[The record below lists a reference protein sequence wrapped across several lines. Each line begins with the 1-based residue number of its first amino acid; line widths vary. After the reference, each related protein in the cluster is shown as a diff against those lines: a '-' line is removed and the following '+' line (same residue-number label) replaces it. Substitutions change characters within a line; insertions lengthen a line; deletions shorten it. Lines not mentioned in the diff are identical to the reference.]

1 MRLARETWL
10 LLAVGLADLASIIY
24 LVRNELVHEANPVMT
39 WYLIHFGVWA
49 FCAAKTLMLVCPVVI
64 LEWVRLFKPYLGRWA
79 LRIALL
85 GYVTLY
91 LAVVWRANEAHFQ
104 RLLSPYLPRF
114 SWSQRAKPSASM
126 CPAVRQP
133 MGDAHR
139 LAGFPPLGTKAI
151 IKTSGRD
158 EPVRTAWQLN
168 LVAVALLCLFS
179 ACGKK
184 QTGTAGIGTTTG
196 GAKLVVAVMPK
207 LKGIDYFNAVERG
220 AKEAAQELGNIDLT
234 YDGPTEGKA
243 DLQIPF
249 IESWTLQKV
258 NVIAVA
264 CNDPDAISPALKRA
278 REKGV
283 HVITYDA
290 DANAEKSGRE
300 FFVNQATF
308 EDIGRALVD
317 EMASQAGAEAKVAI
331 VSSSPTA
338 PNQNAWIAVMKRYM
352 AEKYPKMQIV
362 TIQYPEEDQGR
373 AFSMTQDILKTYPD
387 VKGVFGLSSVAFPGA
402 ADAVRQAGKSGKVA
416 VVGLSTPKSMKEF
429 VKDGTVKTVILWNP
443 VDLGYLTVYVAK
455 AVAEGTLKPG
465 ATEFEAGRLGKVKVE
480 GDQVLL
486 GPPMQFTR
494 ENIDQYDF

>member
-1 MRLARETWL
+1 MRKALWIT
-10 LLAVGLADLASIIY
+10 
-24 LVRNELVHEANPVMT
+24 
-39 WYLIHFGVWA
+39 LI
-49 FCAAKTLMLVCPVVI
+49 
-64 LEWVRLFKPYLGRWA
+64 
-79 LRIALL
+79 
-85 GYVTLY
+85 
-91 LAVVWRANEAHFQ
+91 
-104 RLLSPYLPRF
+104 
-114 SWSQRAKPSASM
+114 
-126 CPAVRQP
+126 
-133 MGDAHR
+133 
-139 LAGFPPLGTKAI
+139 LAGAMHL
-151 IKTSGRD
+151 
-158 EPVRTAWQLN
+158 
-168 LVAVALLCLFS
+168 LV

-184 QTGTAGIGTTTG
+184 QAPSGGTTATSTGT
-196 GAKLVVAVMPK
+196 KLVVAVMPK

-220 AKEAAQELGNIDLT
+220 AREAAQELGNIDLT
-234 YDGPTEGKA
+234 YDGPTEGKV
-243 DLQIPF
+243 DQQIPF

-278 REKGV
+278 RDKGV

-317 EMASQAGAEAKVAI
+317 EMASQAGEDAKVAI

-465 ATEFEAGRLGKVKVE
+465 DTEFEAGRLGKVKVE

-486 GPPMQFTR
+486 GPPMKFTA
-494 ENIDQYDF
+494 ENIDRYDF

>member
-1 MRLARETWL
+1 MQTAFRVALA
-10 LLAVGLADLASIIY
+10 A
-24 LVRNELVHEANPVMT
+24 
-39 WYLIHFGVWA
+39 
-49 FCAAKTLMLVCPVVI
+49 
-64 LEWVRLFKPYLGRWA
+64 
-79 LRIALL
+79 IAL
-85 GYVTLY
+85 
-91 LAVVWRANEAHFQ
+91 F
-104 RLLSPYLPRF
+104 
-114 SWSQRAKPSASM
+114 
-126 CPAVRQP
+126 
-133 MGDAHR
+133 
-139 LAGFPPLGTKAI
+139 
-151 IKTSGRD
+151 
-158 EPVRTAWQLN
+158 
-168 LVAVALLCLFS
+168 CLMS
-179 ACGKK
+179 ACGKR
-184 QTGTAGIGTTTG
+184 QAPSTGTGATGAGT
-196 GAKLVVAVMPK
+196 KLVIAVMPK

-220 AKEAAQELGNIDLT
+220 AREAAQELGNIDLT
-234 YDGPTEGKA
+234 YDGPTEGKV
-243 DLQIPF
+243 DQQIPF

-278 REKGV
+278 RDKGV

-317 EMASQAGAEAKVAI
+317 EMAAQAGEEAKVAI

-352 AEKYPKMQIV
+352 AEKYPKMQII

-387 VKGVFGLSSVAFPGA
+387 VKGVFGISSVAFPGA
-402 ADAVRQAGKSGKVA
+402 ADAVRQAGKRGQVA
-416 VVGLSTPKSMKEF
+416 VVGLSTPKSMREF

-486 GPPMQFTR
+486 GPPMKFTIQ
-494 ENIDQYDF
+494 NIDQYDF

>member
-1 MRLARETWL
+1 MRKAFRITPILAAAL
-10 LLAVGLADLASIIY
+10 LL
-24 LVRNELVHEANPVMT
+24 LV
-39 WYLIHFGVWA
+39 
-49 FCAAKTLMLVCPVVI
+49 
-64 LEWVRLFKPYLGRWA
+64 
-79 LRIALL
+79 
-85 GYVTLY
+85 
-91 LAVVWRANEAHFQ
+91 
-104 RLLSPYLPRF
+104 
-114 SWSQRAKPSASM
+114 
-126 CPAVRQP
+126 
-133 MGDAHR
+133 
-139 LAGFPPLGTKAI
+139 
-151 IKTSGRD
+151 
-158 EPVRTAWQLN
+158 
-168 LVAVALLCLFS
+168 
-179 ACGKK
+179 ACGKR
-184 QTGTAGIGTTTG
+184 QTPSAGTSTTNT

-220 AKEAAQELGNIDLT
+220 AKEAAQEIGNIDLT
-234 YDGPTEGKA
+234 YDGPTEGKV
-243 DLQIPF
+243 DQQIPF

-258 NVIAVA
+258 DVIAVA

-317 EMASQAGAEAKVAI
+317 EMAAQAGENAKVAI

-387 VKGVFGLSSVAFPGA
+387 VKGVFGISSVAFPGA
-402 ADAVRQAGKSGKVA
+402 ADAVRQAGKSGIVA
-416 VVGLSTPKSMKEF
+416 VVGLSTPKSMREF

-465 ATEFEAGRLGKVKVE
+465 AKEIEAGRLGKVKVE

-486 GPPMQFTR
+486 GPPMKFTA
-494 ENIDQYDF
+494 ENIDRYDF

>member
-1 MRLARETWL
+1 MRKAFQITLILAGAL
-10 LLAVGLADLASIIY
+10 LL
-24 LVRNELVHEANPVMT
+24 LV
-39 WYLIHFGVWA
+39 
-49 FCAAKTLMLVCPVVI
+49 
-64 LEWVRLFKPYLGRWA
+64 
-79 LRIALL
+79 
-85 GYVTLY
+85 
-91 LAVVWRANEAHFQ
+91 
-104 RLLSPYLPRF
+104 
-114 SWSQRAKPSASM
+114 
-126 CPAVRQP
+126 
-133 MGDAHR
+133 
-139 LAGFPPLGTKAI
+139 
-151 IKTSGRD
+151 
-158 EPVRTAWQLN
+158 
-168 LVAVALLCLFS
+168 

-184 QTGTAGIGTTTG
+184 QAPSGGTSATSAGT
-196 GAKLVVAVMPK
+196 KLVVAVMPK

-234 YDGPTEGKA
+234 YDGPTEGKV
-243 DLQIPF
+243 DQQIPF

-258 NVIAVA
+258 DVIAVA

-278 REKGV
+278 RDKGV

-308 EDIGRALVD
+308 EDIGRTLVD
-317 EMASQAGAEAKVAI
+317 EMASQVGEDAKVAI

-352 AEKYPKMQIV
+352 AEKYPKMHIV

-416 VVGLSTPKSMKEF
+416 VVGLSTPKSMREF

-465 ATEFEAGRLGKVKVE
+465 DTELEAGRLGKVKVE

-486 GPPMQFTR
+486 GPPMKFTA

>member
-1 MRLARETWL
+1 MQTVLRIILVTAGVL
-10 LLAVGLADLASIIY
+10 LLFA
-24 LVRNELVHEANPVMT
+24 
-39 WYLIHFGVWA
+39 
-49 FCAAKTLMLVCPVVI
+49 
-64 LEWVRLFKPYLGRWA
+64 
-79 LRIALL
+79 
-85 GYVTLY
+85 
-91 LAVVWRANEAHFQ
+91 
-104 RLLSPYLPRF
+104 
-114 SWSQRAKPSASM
+114 
-126 CPAVRQP
+126 
-133 MGDAHR
+133 
-139 LAGFPPLGTKAI
+139 
-151 IKTSGRD
+151 
-158 EPVRTAWQLN
+158 
-168 LVAVALLCLFS
+168 

-184 QTGTAGIGTTTG
+184 QPRTEGAGTPQGQ
-196 GAKLVVAVMPK
+196 AKLTIAVMPK

-234 YDGPTEGKA
+234 YDGPTEGKV
-243 DLQIPF
+243 DQQIPF
-249 IESWTLQKV
+249 VESWTLQKV
-258 NVIAVA
+258 DVIAVA

-278 REKGV
+278 RDRGV

-317 EMASQAGAEAKVAI
+317 EMALQAGEDAKVAI

-416 VVGLSTPKSMKEF
+416 VVGLSTPKSMREF

-455 AVAEGTLKPG
+455 AVAEGKLQPG
-465 ATEFEAGRLGKVKVE
+465 ATELEAGRLGKVKVE

-486 GPPMQFTR
+486 GPPMKFTA

>member
-1 MRLARETWL
+1 M
-10 LLAVGLADLASIIY
+10 
-24 LVRNELVHEANPVMT
+24 
-39 WYLIHFGVWA
+39 A
-49 FCAAKTLMLVCPVVI
+49 F
-64 LEWVRLFKPYLGRWA
+64 
-79 LRIALL
+79 RIALIAAGVL
-85 GYVTLY
+85 
-91 LAVVWRANEAHFQ
+91 F
-104 RLLSPYLPRF
+104 LL
-114 SWSQRAKPSASM
+114 
-126 CPAVRQP
+126 V
-133 MGDAHR
+133 
-139 LAGFPPLGTKAI
+139 
-151 IKTSGRD
+151 
-158 EPVRTAWQLN
+158 
-168 LVAVALLCLFS
+168 

-184 QTGTAGIGTTTG
+184 QPPAGDAGTAGGRT
-196 GAKLVVAVMPK
+196 KLVVAVMPK

-220 AKEAAQELGNIDLT
+220 AREAAQELGNVDLT
-234 YDGPTEGKA
+234 YDGPTEGKVEQ
-243 DLQIPF
+243 QIPF
-249 IESWTLQKV
+249 IESWTLQRV
-258 NVIAVA
+258 DVIAVA

-278 REKGV
+278 RDKGV

-317 EMASQAGAEAKVAI
+317 EMAAQAGADAKVAI

-387 VKGVFGLSSVAFPGA
+387 VKGVFGISSVAFPGA

-416 VVGLSTPKSMKEF
+416 VVGLSTPKSMREF
-429 VKDGTVKTVILWNP
+429 VREGTVKTVILWNP
-443 VDLGYLTVYVAK
+443 IDLGYLTVYVAK

-465 ATEFEAGRLGKVKVE
+465 VTEIEAGRLGKVKVE

-486 GPPMQFTR
+486 GPPMKFTR

>member
-1 MRLARETWL
+1 MRTGTWL
-10 LLAVGLADLASIIY
+10 
-24 LVRNELVHEANPVMT
+24 M
-39 WYLIHFGVWA
+39 
-49 FCAAKTLMLVCPVVI
+49 
-64 LEWVRLFKPYLGRWA
+64 
-79 LRIALL
+79 
-85 GYVTLY
+85 
-91 LAVVWRANEAHFQ
+91 
-104 RLLSPYLPRF
+104 LLSAGVALVLFGCAR
-114 SWSQRAKPSASM
+114 
-126 CPAVRQP
+126 RQP
-133 MGDAHR
+133 A
-139 LAGFPPLGTKAI
+139 
-151 IKTSGRD
+151 
-158 EPVRTAWQLN
+158 
-168 LVAVALLCLFS
+168 
-179 ACGKK
+179 
-184 QTGTAGIGTTTG
+184 TGEADTAGAGK
-196 GAKLVVAVMPK
+196 KLVVAVMPK

-220 AKEAAQELGNIDLT
+220 AREAAQELGNIDLT
-234 YDGPTEGKA
+234 YDGPTEGKV

-258 NVIAVA
+258 DVIAVA

-278 REKGV
+278 RDRGV

-290 DANAEKSGRE
+290 DANAEKSGRQ

-317 EMASQAGAEAKVAI
+317 EMAAQVGEEAKVAI

-352 AEKYPKMQIV
+352 AERYPKMQIV

-387 VKGVFGLSSVAFPGA
+387 VKGIFGISSVAFPGA
-402 ADAVRQAGKSGKVA
+402 ADAVRQAGKKGQVA
-416 VVGLSTPKSMKEF
+416 VVGLSTPKSMREF

-465 ATEFEAGRLGKVKVE
+465 ATEFEAGRLGKVKVQ
-480 GDQVLL
+480 GDQILL
-486 GPPMQFTR
+486 GPPMKFTA

>member
-1 MRLARETWL
+1 MRKAFRITPILAAAL
-10 LLAVGLADLASIIY
+10 LL
-24 LVRNELVHEANPVMT
+24 LV
-39 WYLIHFGVWA
+39 
-49 FCAAKTLMLVCPVVI
+49 
-64 LEWVRLFKPYLGRWA
+64 
-79 LRIALL
+79 
-85 GYVTLY
+85 
-91 LAVVWRANEAHFQ
+91 
-104 RLLSPYLPRF
+104 
-114 SWSQRAKPSASM
+114 
-126 CPAVRQP
+126 
-133 MGDAHR
+133 
-139 LAGFPPLGTKAI
+139 
-151 IKTSGRD
+151 
-158 EPVRTAWQLN
+158 
-168 LVAVALLCLFS
+168 

-184 QTGTAGIGTTTG
+184 QTPSAGTSTTNT

-220 AKEAAQELGNIDLT
+220 AKEAAQEIGNIDLT
-234 YDGPTEGKA
+234 YDGPTEGKV
-243 DLQIPF
+243 DQQIPF

-258 NVIAVA
+258 DVIAVA

-317 EMASQAGAEAKVAI
+317 EMAAQAGENAKVAI

-387 VKGVFGLSSVAFPGA
+387 VKGVFGISSVAFPGA
-402 ADAVRQAGKSGKVA
+402 ADAVRQAGKSGNVA
-416 VVGLSTPKSMKEF
+416 VVGLSTPKSMREF

-455 AVAEGTLKPG
+455 AVAVGTLKPG
-465 ATEFEAGRLGKVKVE
+465 AKEIEAGRLGKVKVE

-486 GPPMQFTR
+486 GPPMKFTA
-494 ENIDQYDF
+494 ENIDRYDF

>member
-1 MRLARETWL
+1 LRKAFQILLILAGAVL
-10 LLAVGLADLASIIY
+10 LLV
-24 LVRNELVHEANPVMT
+24 
-39 WYLIHFGVWA
+39 
-49 FCAAKTLMLVCPVVI
+49 
-64 LEWVRLFKPYLGRWA
+64 
-79 LRIALL
+79 
-85 GYVTLY
+85 
-91 LAVVWRANEAHFQ
+91 
-104 RLLSPYLPRF
+104 
-114 SWSQRAKPSASM
+114 
-126 CPAVRQP
+126 
-133 MGDAHR
+133 
-139 LAGFPPLGTKAI
+139 
-151 IKTSGRD
+151 
-158 EPVRTAWQLN
+158 
-168 LVAVALLCLFS
+168 

-184 QTGTAGIGTTTG
+184 QTPPASTGTTST

-234 YDGPTEGKA
+234 YDGPTEGKV
-243 DLQIPF
+243 DQQIPF

-258 NVIAVA
+258 DVIAVA

-290 DANAEKSGRE
+290 DANPEKSGRE

-317 EMASQAGAEAKVAI
+317 EMAAQAGEDAKVAI

-387 VKGVFGLSSVAFPGA
+387 VKGVFGISSVAFPGA

-416 VVGLSTPKSMKEF
+416 VVGLSTPKSMKGF

-486 GPPMQFTR
+486 GPPMKFTA

>member
-1 MRLARETWL
+1 M
-10 LLAVGLADLASIIY
+10 
-24 LVRNELVHEANPVMT
+24 
-39 WYLIHFGVWA
+39 
-49 FCAAKTLMLVCPVVI
+49 
-64 LEWVRLFKPYLGRWA
+64 
-79 LRIALL
+79 
-85 GYVTLY
+85 
-91 LAVVWRANEAHFQ
+91 
-104 RLLSPYLPRF
+104 
-114 SWSQRAKPSASM
+114 
-126 CPAVRQP
+126 
-133 MGDAHR
+133 
-139 LAGFPPLGTKAI
+139 
-151 IKTSGRD
+151 
-158 EPVRTAWQLN
+158 RTAFWITLTVVVV
-168 LVAVALLCLFS
+168 LFLLT
-179 ACGKK
+179 ACGRK
-184 QTGTAGIGTTTG
+184 QPSTGAIGTTSTG
-196 GAKLVVAVMPK
+196 KKITVAVMPK

-220 AKEAAQELGNIDLT
+220 AREAAQELGGIDLT
-234 YDGPTEGKA
+234 YDGPTEGKV

-258 NVIAVA
+258 DVIAVA

-317 EMASQAGAEAKVAI
+317 EMASQVGGDAKVAI

-352 AEKYPKMQIV
+352 AEKHPKMQIV

-416 VVGLSTPKSMKEF
+416 VVGLSTPKSMREF

-465 ATEFEAGRLGKVKVE
+465 DTEIEAGRLGKVKIE

-486 GPPMQFTR
+486 GPPMKFTS

>member
-1 MRLARETWL
+1 MRKAFLIILSMAGAML
-10 LLAVGLADLASIIY
+10 LL
-24 LVRNELVHEANPVMT
+24 
-39 WYLIHFGVWA
+39 
-49 FCAAKTLMLVCPVVI
+49 
-64 LEWVRLFKPYLGRWA
+64 
-79 LRIALL
+79 
-85 GYVTLY
+85 
-91 LAVVWRANEAHFQ
+91 
-104 RLLSPYLPRF
+104 
-114 SWSQRAKPSASM
+114 
-126 CPAVRQP
+126 
-133 MGDAHR
+133 
-139 LAGFPPLGTKAI
+139 
-151 IKTSGRD
+151 
-158 EPVRTAWQLN
+158 
-168 LVAVALLCLFS
+168 VACS
-179 ACGKK
+179 KK
-184 QTGTAGIGTTTG
+184 QAPSEGTGATGTDT
-196 GAKLVVAVMPK
+196 KLVVAVMPK

-220 AKEAAQELGNIDLT
+220 AREAAQELGNIDLA
-234 YDGPTEGKA
+234 YDGPTEGKV
-243 DLQIPF
+243 DQQIPF

-258 NVIAVA
+258 DVIAVA

-278 REKGV
+278 RDKGV

-317 EMASQAGAEAKVAI
+317 EMASQAGEDAKVAI

-455 AVAEGTLKPG
+455 AVAEGKLKPG

-486 GPPMQFTR
+486 GPPMKFTA

>member
-1 MRLARETWL
+1 MRTVFHITLVATGVLL
-10 LLAVGLADLASIIY
+10 LLA
-24 LVRNELVHEANPVMT
+24 
-39 WYLIHFGVWA
+39 
-49 FCAAKTLMLVCPVVI
+49 
-64 LEWVRLFKPYLGRWA
+64 
-79 LRIALL
+79 
-85 GYVTLY
+85 
-91 LAVVWRANEAHFQ
+91 
-104 RLLSPYLPRF
+104 
-114 SWSQRAKPSASM
+114 
-126 CPAVRQP
+126 
-133 MGDAHR
+133 
-139 LAGFPPLGTKAI
+139 
-151 IKTSGRD
+151 
-158 EPVRTAWQLN
+158 
-168 LVAVALLCLFS
+168 

-184 QTGTAGIGTTTG
+184 PTSTEGAGTSEGRPR
-196 GAKLVVAVMPK
+196 LVIAVMPK

-220 AKEAAQELGNIDLT
+220 AKEAAQELGSIDLT
-234 YDGPTEGKA
+234 YDGPTEGKV
-243 DLQIPF
+243 DQQIPF

-258 NVIAVA
+258 DVVAVA

-278 REKGV
+278 HDRGV

-290 DANAEKSGRE
+290 DANAEKSERE

-317 EMASQAGAEAKVAI
+317 EMASQAGEDAKVAI

-352 AEKYPKMQIV
+352 AEKYPNMQIV

-387 VKGVFGLSSVAFPGA
+387 VVGVFGLSSVAFPGA

-455 AVAEGTLKPG
+455 AVAEGALKPG
-465 ATEFEAGRLGKVKVE
+465 ASQIEAGRLGKVKVE

-486 GPPMQFTR
+486 GPPMKFTA

>member
-1 MRLARETWL
+1 MRKAFQITLILAGTL
-10 LLAVGLADLASIIY
+10 LL
-24 LVRNELVHEANPVMT
+24 LV
-39 WYLIHFGVWA
+39 
-49 FCAAKTLMLVCPVVI
+49 
-64 LEWVRLFKPYLGRWA
+64 
-79 LRIALL
+79 
-85 GYVTLY
+85 
-91 LAVVWRANEAHFQ
+91 
-104 RLLSPYLPRF
+104 
-114 SWSQRAKPSASM
+114 
-126 CPAVRQP
+126 
-133 MGDAHR
+133 
-139 LAGFPPLGTKAI
+139 
-151 IKTSGRD
+151 
-158 EPVRTAWQLN
+158 
-168 LVAVALLCLFS
+168 

-184 QTGTAGIGTTTG
+184 QAPSGGTSATSTGT
-196 GAKLVVAVMPK
+196 KLVVAVMPK

-234 YDGPTEGKA
+234 YDGPTEGKV
-243 DLQIPF
+243 DQQIPF

-258 NVIAVA
+258 DVIAVA

-278 REKGV
+278 RDKGV

-308 EDIGRALVD
+308 EDIGRTLVD
-317 EMASQAGAEAKVAI
+317 EMASQVGEDAKVAI

-416 VVGLSTPKSMKEF
+416 VVGLSTPKSMREF

-465 ATEFEAGRLGKVKVE
+465 DTELEAGRLGKVKVE

-486 GPPMQFTR
+486 GPPMKFTA

>member
-1 MRLARETWL
+1 M
-10 LLAVGLADLASIIY
+10 
-24 LVRNELVHEANPVMT
+24 
-39 WYLIHFGVWA
+39 
-49 FCAAKTLMLVCPVVI
+49 
-64 LEWVRLFKPYLGRWA
+64 
-79 LRIALL
+79 
-85 GYVTLY
+85 
-91 LAVVWRANEAHFQ
+91 
-104 RLLSPYLPRF
+104 
-114 SWSQRAKPSASM
+114 
-126 CPAVRQP
+126 
-133 MGDAHR
+133 
-139 LAGFPPLGTKAI
+139 
-151 IKTSGRD
+151 
-158 EPVRTAWQLN
+158 RTALWITLTA
-168 LVAVALLCLFS
+168 VAVLFLLT
-179 ACGKK
+179 ACGRK
-184 QTGTAGIGTTTG
+184 QPSTGATGTAPTG
-196 GAKLVVAVMPK
+196 KKITVAVMPK

-220 AKEAAQELGNIDLT
+220 AREAAQELGNIDLT
-234 YDGPTEGKA
+234 YDGPTEGKV
-243 DLQIPF
+243 DLQMPF
-249 IESWTLQKV
+249 VESWTLQKV
-258 NVIAVA
+258 DIIAVA

-317 EMASQAGAEAKVAI
+317 EMASQVGDDAKVTI

-352 AEKYPKMQIV
+352 AENYPKMQIV
-362 TIQYPEEDQGR
+362 TIHYPEEDQGR

-455 AVAEGTLKPG
+455 AVVEGTLKPG
-465 ATEFEAGRLGKVKVE
+465 DTEIEAGRLGKVKVE

-486 GPPMQFTR
+486 GPPMKFTP

>member
-1 MRLARETWL
+1 MRTVLHITLIATGVL
-10 LLAVGLADLASIIY
+10 LFL
-24 LVRNELVHEANPVMT
+24 T
-39 WYLIHFGVWA
+39 
-49 FCAAKTLMLVCPVVI
+49 
-64 LEWVRLFKPYLGRWA
+64 
-79 LRIALL
+79 
-85 GYVTLY
+85 
-91 LAVVWRANEAHFQ
+91 
-104 RLLSPYLPRF
+104 
-114 SWSQRAKPSASM
+114 
-126 CPAVRQP
+126 
-133 MGDAHR
+133 
-139 LAGFPPLGTKAI
+139 
-151 IKTSGRD
+151 
-158 EPVRTAWQLN
+158 
-168 LVAVALLCLFS
+168 

-184 QTGTAGIGTTTG
+184 QTGTESPATPEQHTTLT
-196 GAKLVVAVMPK
+196 VAVMPK

-220 AKEAAQELGNIDLT
+220 AREAAQELGNIDLT
-234 YDGPTEGKA
+234 YDGPTEGKV
-243 DLQIPF
+243 DQQIPF

-258 NVIAVA
+258 DVIAVA

-278 REKGV
+278 RDKGV

-290 DANAEKSGRE
+290 DANPEKSGRE

-317 EMASQAGAEAKVAI
+317 EMAAQAGEDAKVAI

-402 ADAVRQAGKSGKVA
+402 ADAVRQAGKKGKVA

-455 AVAEGTLKPG
+455 AIAEGTLKPG
-465 ATEFEAGRLGKVKVE
+465 VTQIEAGRLGKVKIE

-486 GPPMQFTR
+486 GPPMKFTA

>member
-1 MRLARETWL
+1 MRKALWIT
-10 LLAVGLADLASIIY
+10 
-24 LVRNELVHEANPVMT
+24 
-39 WYLIHFGVWA
+39 LI
-49 FCAAKTLMLVCPVVI
+49 
-64 LEWVRLFKPYLGRWA
+64 
-79 LRIALL
+79 
-85 GYVTLY
+85 
-91 LAVVWRANEAHFQ
+91 
-104 RLLSPYLPRF
+104 
-114 SWSQRAKPSASM
+114 
-126 CPAVRQP
+126 
-133 MGDAHR
+133 
-139 LAGFPPLGTKAI
+139 LAGVMHL
-151 IKTSGRD
+151 
-158 EPVRTAWQLN
+158 
-168 LVAVALLCLFS
+168 LV

-184 QTGTAGIGTTTG
+184 QAPSGGTTATSTGT
-196 GAKLVVAVMPK
+196 KLVVAVMPK

-220 AKEAAQELGNIDLT
+220 AREAAQELGNIDLT
-234 YDGPTEGKA
+234 YDGPTEGKV
-243 DLQIPF
+243 DQQIPF

-258 NVIAVA
+258 GVIAVA

-290 DANAEKSGRE
+290 DANPEKSGRE

-317 EMASQAGAEAKVAI
+317 EMAAQAGEDAKVAI

-352 AEKYPKMQIV
+352 AEKYPKMRIV

-465 ATEFEAGRLGKVKVE
+465 DTEFEAGRLGKVKVE

-486 GPPMQFTR
+486 GPPMKFTA
-494 ENIDQYDF
+494 ENIDRYDF

>member
-1 MRLARETWL
+1 MRKAFPIILTLAGVML
-10 LLAVGLADLASIIY
+10 LLV
-24 LVRNELVHEANPVMT
+24 
-39 WYLIHFGVWA
+39 
-49 FCAAKTLMLVCPVVI
+49 
-64 LEWVRLFKPYLGRWA
+64 
-79 LRIALL
+79 
-85 GYVTLY
+85 
-91 LAVVWRANEAHFQ
+91 
-104 RLLSPYLPRF
+104 
-114 SWSQRAKPSASM
+114 
-126 CPAVRQP
+126 
-133 MGDAHR
+133 
-139 LAGFPPLGTKAI
+139 
-151 IKTSGRD
+151 
-158 EPVRTAWQLN
+158 
-168 LVAVALLCLFS
+168 

-184 QTGTAGIGTTTG
+184 QTPSGGTTATSTG
-196 GAKLVVAVMPK
+196 TKLVVAVMPK

-234 YDGPTEGKA
+234 YDGPTEGKV
-243 DLQIPF
+243 DQQIPF

-258 NVIAVA
+258 GVIAVA

-290 DANAEKSGRE
+290 DANPEKSGRE

-317 EMASQAGAEAKVAI
+317 EMASQAGEDAKVAI

-352 AEKYPKMQIV
+352 AEKYPKMRIV

-465 ATEFEAGRLGKVKVE
+465 ATEFEAGRLGKVKVD

-486 GPPMQFTR
+486 GPPMKFTA
-494 ENIDQYDF
+494 ENIDRYDF